1 MTVRRRRRK
10 RKEIIVPDNEVEKE
24 MGEVCGSGDGYLN
37 HVKQFYVTN
46 RMLSKQKLRAPCLLV
61 YSCYDISL
69 CVISTYLK
77 INSITLKNRAN
88 KTETT
93 YKSK

>member
-1 MTVRRRRRK
+1 MVRSFGRWGDRRRRRK

-46 RMLSKQKLRAPCLLV
+46 TNKSSEHHV
-61 YSCYDISL
+61 YWFTVVMTFRY
-69 CVISTYLK
+69 V
-77 INSITLKNRAN
+77 
-88 KTETT
+88 
-93 YKSK
+93 